1 MTRSRKLFWIN
12 VAIAVGGTVLWVVAT
27 ILGWVDSVRFV
38 SHISLAA
45 LVLGLPIA
53 GMAGGEDE

>member
-12 VAIAVGGTVLWVVAT
+12 VAIAVGGAVLWVVAT

-45 LVLGLPIA
+45 IVLTPIA